1 MILQSLQLV
10 SETGN
15 ARPRGS
21 ARQLIRSYAR
31 RKINTAASYSRVVS
45 RQNESSDTIKR
56 GDSLNRKIRQ
66 QQSNPFGKSKIMD
79 VNLHLGNEIGRI
91 DPFDS
96 LPVASHAR
104 VYSLLAHCTSSS
116 S

>member
-1 MILQSLQLV
+1 MILQSLQFV

-21 ARQLIRSYAR
+21 SRQLIRSHAR
-31 RKINTAASYSRVVS
+31 QKRNIAASNSRVVS
-45 RQNESSDTIKR
+45 RQNEPSDTIKR
-56 GDSLNRKIRQ
+56 EDSLNCKIRQ
-66 QQSNPFGKSKIMD
+66 QQSHPLGKSKIMD
-79 VNLHLGNEIGRI
+79 MDLHFGNEIGKI